1 MMKRRS
7 FLRSTG
13 RGLATVLVAKL
24 GFSHG
29 QAAKVA
35 ATDTLAQKRTLILKL
50 LGQLGKTEA
59 EAKAALAEIEAWL
72 EDAKGDCI
80 CRSCPTYVRREKGVA
95 FCNAVATPSKEI
107 KLEKGCICGTC
118 PVHSERKLA
127 YTYYC
132 TRKTEIEQSAAEK
145 K

>member
-1 MMKRRS
+1 M
-7 FLRSTG
+7 
-13 RGLATVLVAKL
+13 ATILVAHF
-24 GFSHG
+24 GFSHD

-35 ATDTLAQKRTLILKL
+35 ATDALAQKRALILKI
-50 LGQLGKTEA
+50 LGQLGKTEV
-59 EAKAALAEIEAWL
+59 EAKAALAEIEGWL

-80 CRSCPTYVRREKGVA
+80 CRSCPTYVRRERGLA
-95 FCNAVATPSKEI
+95 YCNAVAVPAKDI

-118 PVHSERKLA
+118 PVHSERKLT

-132 TRKTEIEQSAAEK
+132 TRKTEIEQLAAEK

>member
-1 MMKRRS
+1 MA
-7 FLRSTG
+7 TI
-13 RGLATVLVAKL
+13 LAAHF
-24 GFSHG
+24 GFTRD

-35 ATDTLAQKRTLILKL
+35 ATEALAQKRALILKL
-50 LGQLGKTEA
+50 LGQLGKSEVA
-59 EAKAALAEIEAWL
+59 AKAALAEIEGWL

-80 CRSCPTYVRREKGVA
+80 CRSCPTYVRRERGLA
-95 FCNAVATPSKEI
+95 YCNAVAVSAKDI

-118 PVHSERKLA
+118 PVHSERKLT

-132 TRKTEIEQSAAEK
+132 TRKTEIEQLAAEK